1 MTATRPGVH
10 GLQCF
15 DVDPFLELLHLFT
28 LDVGSQELLKSG
40 HLLVKVGFQV
50 LVPHEVDVG
59 VAPLRPSSL
68 ENFKQF
74 SKGSNIFCT
83 TLLIKMNA
91 KLGQKRL
98 MPCLINGL
106 IKKVS
111 TLSRNLFVTFKSA
124 SNTFAYSVL
133 SSCRVKGILLETHK

>member
-15 DVDPFLELLHLFT
+15 DVDPFLQLLHLFT

-59 VAPLRPSSL
+59 VAPFGPSSL
-68 ENFKQF
+68 EILNSFHKIL
-74 SKGSNIFCT
+74 IFCT
-83 TLLIKMNA
+83 TFLIKMNA
-91 KLGQKRL
+91 KLSQHWFW
-98 MPCLINGL
+98 PCLENAFPFAPMLLL
-106 IKKVS
+106 I
-111 TLSRNLFVTFKSA
+111 LFYAHVQ
-124 SNTFAYSVL
+124 
-133 SSCRVKGILLETHK
+133 